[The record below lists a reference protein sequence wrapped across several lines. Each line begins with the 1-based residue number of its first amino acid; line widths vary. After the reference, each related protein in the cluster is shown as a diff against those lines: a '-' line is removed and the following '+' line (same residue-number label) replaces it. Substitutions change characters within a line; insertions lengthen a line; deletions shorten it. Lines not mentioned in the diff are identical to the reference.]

1 MIRPTAAFCI
11 AVFAAVALALGTG
24 YKLYPAQGDAAKLSV
39 VEQPRTESVDSAAS
53 EKTDK
58 NLHVVREHPMRE
70 GKLVSPFLPEHPTRE
85 QARAAKAAPVQKPG
99 PKETRQAA
107 SPARETEIRLVGV
120 VSSEAGQRAILS
132 VGKRQVSLAPGEEK
146 DGVTL
151 VSLTEK
157 TATVLTPTGEREL
170 SLSAGNIK

>member
-1 MIRPTAAFCI
+1 MIHPTAAFCI
-11 AVFAAVALALGTG
+11 AVFAAVGLALGTG

-39 VEQPRTESVDSAAS
+39 VEQPHTEVTDSAAS

-58 NLHVVREHPMRE
+58 DLHVVREHPMRE
-70 GKLVSPFLPEHPTRE
+70 GRLVSPFLPEHPTRE
-85 QARAAKAAPVQKPG
+85 QARAAKTAPAQKPE
-99 PKETRQAA
+99 PKETRRAF
-107 SPARETEIRLVGV
+107 PARETEIRLVGV
-120 VSSEAGQRAILS
+120 VSSEAGGRAILS

>member
-1 MIRPTAAFCI
+1 MIRPTAALCI
-11 AVFAAVALALGTG
+11 AVFAAVGLALGTG

-39 VEQPRTESVDSAAS
+39 VEQPHTEVTDSAAS

-85 QARAAKAAPVQKPG
+85 QARAAKTAPAQKPE
-99 PKETRQAA
+99 PKETRRA
-107 SPARETEIRLVGV
+107 SSARESEIRLVGV
-120 VSSEAGQRAILS
+120 VSSEAGGRAILS

>member
-11 AVFAAVALALGTG
+11 AVFAAVGLALGTG

-39 VEQPRTESVDSAAS
+39 VEQPHTEVTDSAAS

-85 QARAAKAAPVQKPG
+85 QARAAKTAPAQKPE
-99 PKETRQAA
+99 PKETRRAF
-107 SPARETEIRLVGV
+107 PARETEIRLVGV
-120 VSSEAGQRAILS
+120 VSSEAGGRAILS

>member
-11 AVFAAVALALGTG
+11 AVFAAVGLALGTG
-24 YKLYPAQGDAAKLSV
+24 YAFYPVQSDVAKLSV
-39 VEQPRTESVDSAAS
+39 VKPPREAS
-53 EKTDK
+53 STAEKTEK
-58 NLHVVREHPMRE
+58 ENALHVVREHPMRE
-70 GKLVSPFLPEHPTRE
+70 GQLVSPFLPEHPTRE
-85 QARAAKAAPVQKPG
+85 QARAAKTVLTQKPE
-99 PKETRQAA
+99 PKETQQAA
-107 SPARETEIRLVGV
+107 FPARETEIRLVGV
-120 VSSEAGQRAILS
+120 VSSESGRRAILS
-132 VGKRQVSLAPGEEK
+132 VAKRHVLLAPGEEK

>member
-1 MIRPTAAFCI
+1 MIRPTAAFCA
-11 AVFAAVALALGTG
+11 AVFAAVGLALGTG
-24 YKLYPAQGDAAKLSV
+24 YKLYPVQGDAAKLSV
-39 VEQPRTESVDSAAS
+39 VEQPHTEAVNSAAS

-58 NLHVVREHPMRE
+58 NLHVVRAHPMRE
-70 GKLVSPFLPEHPTRE
+70 GRLVSPFLPEHPTRE
-85 QARAAKAAPVQKPG
+85 QARAAKMAPVQKPE
-99 PKETRQAA
+99 PKETRRA

-120 VSSEAGQRAILS
+120 VSSEAGGRAILS

>member
-1 MIRPTAAFCI
+1 MSWIR
-11 AVFAAVALALGTG
+11 
-24 YKLYPAQGDAAKLSV
+24 Q
-39 VEQPRTESVDSAAS
+39 R
-53 EKTDK
+53 
-58 NLHVVREHPMRE
+58 
-70 GKLVSPFLPEHPTRE
+70 
-85 QARAAKAAPVQKPG
+85 
-99 PKETRQAA
+99 
-107 SPARETEIRLVGV
+107 PARETEIRLVGV
-120 VSSEAGQRAILS
+120 VSSEAGGRAILS

>member
-11 AVFAAVALALGTG
+11 AVFAAVGLALGTG

-39 VEQPRTESVDSAAS
+39 VEQPHTEVTDSAAS

-85 QARAAKAAPVQKPG
+85 QARAAKMAPVQKPE
-99 PKETRQAA
+99 PKETRRAF
-107 SPARETEIRLVGV
+107 PARETEIRLVGV
-120 VSSEAGQRAILS
+120 VSSEAGGRAILS

>member
-11 AVFAAVALALGTG
+11 AVFAAVGLALGTG

-39 VEQPRTESVDSAAS
+39 VEQPHTEAVNSAAS

-85 QARAAKAAPVQKPG
+85 QARAAKTAPAQKPE
-99 PKETRQAA
+99 PKETRRA

-120 VSSEAGQRAILS
+120 VSSEAGGRAILS

>member
-11 AVFAAVALALGTG
+11 AVFAAVGLALGTG

-39 VEQPRTESVDSAAS
+39 VEQPHTEVTDSAAS

-85 QARAAKAAPVQKPG
+85 QARAAKTAPAQKPE
-99 PKETRQAA
+99 PKETRRA

-120 VSSEAGQRAILS
+120 VSSEAGGRAILS

-146 DGVTL
+146 DCVTL

>member
-1 MIRPTAAFCI
+1 MIRPTTAFCV
-11 AVFAAVALALGTG
+11 AVFAAVGLALGTG

-39 VEQPRTESVDSAAS
+39 VEQPHTEAADSAAS

-70 GKLVSPFLPEHPTRE
+70 GRLVSPFLPEHPTRE
-85 QARAAKAAPVQKPG
+85 QARAAKTAPVQKPE
-99 PKETRQAA
+99 PKETRRA

-120 VSSEAGQRAILS
+120 VSSEAGGRAILS

>member
-11 AVFAAVALALGTG
+11 AVFAAVGLALGTG
-24 YKLYPAQGDAAKLSV
+24 YKLYPVQGDAAKLSV
-39 VEQPRTESVDSAAS
+39 VEQPHTEAVNSAAS

-70 GKLVSPFLPEHPTRE
+70 GRLVSPFLPEHPTRE
-85 QARAAKAAPVQKPG
+85 QARAAKTAPAQKPE
-99 PKETRQAA
+99 PKETRRA

-120 VSSEAGQRAILS
+120 VSSEAGGRAILS

>member
-11 AVFAAVALALGTG
+11 AVFAAVGLALGTG
-24 YKLYPAQGDAAKLSV
+24 YAFYPVQSDVAKLSV
-39 VEQPRTESVDSAAS
+39 VEPQREAS
-53 EKTDK
+53 STAEKTE
-58 NLHVVREHPMRE
+58 NALHVVREHPMRE

-85 QARAAKAAPVQKPG
+85 QARAAKTAPAQKPE
-99 PKETRQAA
+99 PKETRRA
-107 SPARETEIRLVGV
+107 SPARESEIRLVGV
-120 VSSEAGQRAILS
+120 VSSESGGRAILS

>member
-11 AVFAAVALALGTG
+11 AVFAAVGLAFGTG
-24 YKLYPAQGDAAKLSV
+24 YKLYPVQGDAAKLSV
-39 VEQPRTESVDSAAS
+39 VEQPHTEAVNSAAS

-85 QARAAKAAPVQKPG
+85 QARAAKTAPAQKPE
-99 PKETRQAA
+99 PKETRRA

-120 VSSEAGQRAILS
+120 VSSEAGGRAILS

>member
-11 AVFAAVALALGTG
+11 AVFAAVGLALGTG

-39 VEQPRTESVDSAAS
+39 VEQPHTEVTEPSTI
-53 EKTDK
+53 EKAEN

-70 GKLVSPFLPEHPTRE
+70 GRLVSPFLPEHPTRE
-85 QARAAKAAPVQKPG
+85 QARAAKTAPAQKPE
-99 PKETRQAA
+99 PKETRRA

-120 VSSEAGQRAILS
+120 VSSEADGRAILS

>member
-11 AVFAAVALALGTG
+11 AVFAAVGLALGTG

-39 VEQPRTESVDSAAS
+39 VEQPHTEAADSAAS

-70 GKLVSPFLPEHPTRE
+70 GRLVSPFLPEHPTRE
-85 QARAAKAAPVQKPG
+85 QARTAKTAPAQKQEPRQ
-99 PKETRQAA
+99 TRQTA
-107 SPARETEIRLVGV
+107 SPTREPEIRLVGV
-120 VSSEAGQRAILS
+120 ASSETERRAILS
-132 VGKRQVSLAPGEEK
+132 IGKHQVLLAPGEEK

>member
-11 AVFAAVALALGTG
+11 AVFAAVGLALGTG

-39 VEQPRTESVDSAAS
+39 VEQPHTEVTDSAAS

-70 GKLVSPFLPEHPTRE
+70 GRLVSPFLPEHPTRE
-85 QARAAKAAPVQKPG
+85 QARAAKTAPAQKPE
-99 PKETRQAA
+99 PKETRRA

-120 VSSEAGQRAILS
+120 VSSEAGRRAILA
-132 VGKRQVSLAPGEEK
+132 VGKRQVLMAPGEEK

>member
-11 AVFAAVALALGTG
+11 AVFAAVGLALGTG

-39 VEQPRTESVDSAAS
+39 VEQPHTEAVNSAAS

-85 QARAAKAAPVQKPG
+85 QARAAKTAPAQKPE
-99 PKETRQAA
+99 PKEMRRA

-120 VSSEAGQRAILS
+120 VSSEAGGRAILS

>member
-11 AVFAAVALALGTG
+11 AVFAAVGLALGTG
-24 YKLYPAQGDAAKLSV
+24 YKLYPAQGDAAKLSF
-39 VEQPRTESVDSAAS
+39 VEQPRTEYAESAVP

-70 GKLVSPFLPEHPTRE
+70 GRLVSPFLPEHPTRE
-85 QARAAKAAPVQKPG
+85 QARAAKTAPAQKPE

-107 SPARETEIRLVGV
+107 SPARESEIRLVGV
-120 VSSEAGQRAILS
+120 VSSESGGRAILS